1 MSAWSSSA
9 GRGRRCRSKTI
20 KLPLLQA
27 PLRWKALAVSLM
39 WSFGSAIHPHCV
51 KSNLLR
57 RKIIGIKLS
66 AGKRR
71 VPYWPHDYSQKP
83 KRASRPINHFGVV
96 LWHSRIPGCRLNQ
109 IRLKEQLKEGEM
121 APFSSHLPPPP
132 VFSLRLATSPA
143 LVSPQGQTAH
153 ASEYKTH
160 LRRQAH

>member
-9 GRGRRCRSKTI
+9 GRGRRCRRKTI

-27 PLRWKALAVSLM
+27 PLRWKALAMLLM
-39 WSFGSAIHPHCV
+39 W
-51 KSNLLR
+51 
-57 RKIIGIKLS
+57 KIIRIKLS
-66 AGKRR
+66 SGKRR

-83 KRASRPINHFGVV
+83 TRALRPINHFDVF
-96 LWHSRIPGCRLNQ
+96 LWHSGIPGCRLNQ

-132 VFSLRLATSPA
+132 DFSLRLATSPA